1 LTAYADSSFFV
12 SLYLADQH
20 SEEAS
25 RWLPAGPTLWL
36 TPLHLAEWI
45 HAVEQHV
52 FRGKVSRNEADVV
65 YVRFEEHRKTGL
77 WIEAD
82 VPDTAFERCVELAR
96 QHVARLG
103 NRTLDTLH
111 VAAALELKA
120 ERFWTFDE
128 RQAKL
133 ARAAGLRIRN

>member
-1 LTAYADSSFFV
+1 LTAYADTSFLV
-12 SLYLADQH
+12 SLYLPDQH

-25 RWLPAGPTLWL
+25 RLLSGAPAPWL
-36 TPLHLAEWI
+36 TPLHLTEYI
-45 HAVEQHV
+45 HAVERHV
-52 FRGKVSRNEADVV
+52 FRNRVSRSEADLL
-65 YVRFEEHRKTGL
+65 YLRFEQHRKNGL
-77 WIEAD
+77 WVEAD
-82 VPDTAFERCVELAR
+82 LPDRVSESCVQLAH

-133 ARAAGLRIRN
+133 ARAAGLKTR